1 MSNQIKKN
9 SSLNKYLPTN
19 FSNLILFLKLK
30 KKNFT
35 TSCLFLS
42 FLIALFFY
50 EVALANCL
58 FYIQQLP
65 PWRRFEVLN
74 VDWAFMLD
82 ILTVT
87 MYVVVTFIS
96 LLVYIYS
103 AEYIL
108 LTQIHVLMIYF
119 SISIFPLRMFLHC
132 LVLYFFCI
140 FCFIFS

>member
-19 FSNLILFLKLK
+19 FSKLILFLKLK

-58 FYIQQLP
+58 LYIQQLP

-108 LTQIHVLMIYF
+108 LNILLTQIHVLMIYF
-119 SISIFPLRMFLHC
+119 SIRIFPLRMFLHF
-132 LVLYFFCI
+132 LFYI
-140 FCFIFS
+140 FLIF

>member
-1 MSNQIKKN
+1 M
-9 SSLNKYLPTN
+9 YLLLVFLSITG
-19 FSNLILFLKLK
+19 SCLSGLFGRYLGS
-30 KKNFT
+30 FGASIIT

-58 FYIQQLP
+58 LYIQQLP

-87 MYVVVTFIS
+87 MYVVVTFIITHIKAKINITK
-96 LLVYIYS
+96 V
-103 AEYIL
+103 
-108 LTQIHVLMIYF
+108 
-119 SISIFPLRMFLHC
+119 
-132 LVLYFFCI
+132 
-140 FCFIFS
+140 